1 MKTHPQKDK
10 KSYKKH
16 IFCHTCKKKFN
27 EEVNEDE
34 NYDKVHDNWHY
45 TGNIKGLSK
54 VSAI

>member
-1 MKTHPQKDK
+1 MHPQKDK

-16 IFCHTCKKKFN
+16 IFCHICKKKFN

-34 NYDKVHDNWHY
+34 NYGKVHDNWLY